1 VVSKVGQAR
10 VARWPL
16 MGSGKLSKRAIPT
29 MKIEPLMNTRA
40 GIPVELNDIVMKCLA
55 KNKEA
60 RYQTAGSL
68 YNDIDKLKKKMKI
81 TFDTSDLASFMKE
94 HFANNGQ
101 AK

>member
-1 VVSKVGQAR
+1 
-10 VARWPL
+10 
-16 MGSGKLSKRAIPT
+16 MDSGKLSKRAIPT

-40 GIPVELNDIVMKCLA
+40 GIPAELNDIVMKCLA